1 MVTGSVDPAES
12 LMLALRREV
21 REEVGMELDTSYR
34 PKYLGGWHV
43 GCYADLQAQP
53 SPLCQACRCLSVA
66 PAPVPFLLLDGL
78 HPTVTL
84 IGFVKLEFEL
94 FKIGDF
100 TSWSLAFTSV
110 LFK

>member
-43 GCYADLQAQP
+43 GC
-53 SPLCQACRCLSVA
+53 
-66 PAPVPFLLLDGL
+66 
-78 HPTVTL
+78 
-84 IGFVKLEFEL
+84 
-94 FKIGDF
+94 
-100 TSWSLAFTSV
+100 
-110 LFK
+110 